1 MFSKTAKLRWK
12 YFSTTQLIWTIVEYC
27 SDIVCIVQNFVFY
40 KVYQIFIDVNK
51 NHLQTTIAVYLRLW
65 ERNLFKKR
73 LHRLFLNLKEHLNLV
88 LREFPVASSKD
99 LVPPLVAL
107 ESTTPRASLFNF
119 GTTNYLLLRIISK
132 RIQRPFFIAWFNYYI
147 LTQPAFTCS
156 KLTVKTVEQGVKY
169 VQC

>member
-1 MFSKTAKLRWK
+1 M
-12 YFSTTQLIWTIVEYC
+12 EYC

-65 ERNLFKKR
+65 ERNLFRKR

-99 LVPPLVAL
+99 LVPPLIAL
-107 ESTTPRASLFNF
+107 ESTTPHASLFNF

-132 RIQRPFFIAWFNYYI
+132 RIQRPFFIA
-147 LTQPAFTCS
+147 
-156 KLTVKTVEQGVKY
+156 
-169 VQC
+169 